1 MSQRFWELRHAV
13 DSGRDPWAEK
23 QNDRNKPNELTVREL
38 GARFVFPSERSDH
51 IHEDTLTDEIHD
63 VFELLGIDEAN
74 FHSTRHTVKTNL
86 SKLRVLAEIR
96 DRIMNHSIQK
106 KTVGQ
111 IYDHY
116 DYFDERIEALIKWE
130 EQLKE
135 IVGIR

>member
-1 MSQRFWELRHAV
+1 MVR
-13 DSGRDPWAEK
+13 
-23 QNDRNKPNELTVREL
+23 VREL
-38 GARFVFPSERSDH
+38 FESAIIIGDENVAKSDKKPSPFIFPSERSDH

-63 VFELLGIDEAN
+63 LFQKLRIEEAN

-116 DYFDERIEALIKWE
+116 DYFEERLEALAKWE
-130 EQLKE
+130 KHINK
-135 IVGIR
+135 IVA